1 MCSVIDGTS
10 SGSFDTSTGTYT
22 FHSTTDDILAFPP
35 SDNGQ
40 YIFTITASLGSAS
53 DSFTFELNLVD
64 PFPCMRA
71 SLTSSA
77 LGSIDYTLKEG
88 IKTVVF
94 NTKFVPSLP
103 ICPIT
108 YSMTID
114 DPAIGVTLTDDTVD
128 FALQMN

>member
-10 SGSFDTSTGTYT
+10 SGSFDTSTGSYT

-35 SDNGQ
+35 SGSGQ

-53 DSFTFELNLVD
+53 DSFTFELNLID

-71 SLTSSA
+71 SLTSSG
-77 LGSIDYTLKEG
+77 LGAIDYTLKEG
-88 IKTVVF
+88 IKIVVF
-94 NTKFVPSLP
+94 NSKFVPSLAT
-103 ICPIT
+103 CPIT

-114 DPAIGVTLTDDTVD
+114 NPAIGVTIIDDTVD
-128 FALQMN
+128 FSLQIN